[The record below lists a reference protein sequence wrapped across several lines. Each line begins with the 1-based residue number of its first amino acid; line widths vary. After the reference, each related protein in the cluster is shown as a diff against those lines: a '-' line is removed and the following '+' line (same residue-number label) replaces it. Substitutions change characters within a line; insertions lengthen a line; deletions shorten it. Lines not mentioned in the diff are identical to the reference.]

1 MVIASGRISPAATA
15 SLNHASNCFS
25 GSASTV
31 SSAKRGDV
39 SVMEATHATGRAE
52 PPFYYPVAMSPSPPS
67 GQQFVLTLGDQRA
80 TVTEVGAGLRTYTVA
95 ERDVIDG
102 YGEDEMC
109 SLGRGQL
116 LLPWPNRIE
125 DGQYDFAG
133 TLHQTALTE
142 PSRHNALHGLTRWVN
157 WTALEQATDHVLMSL
172 ILHPQDGYP
181 FTLELRADYRL
192 SSAGLTVRT
201 TATNVGPQAAPY
213 GTGHHPY
220 VTVGTLIDNALLKM
234 PALMRLEA
242 NDRLIPTGRLLPTK
256 GTAYDFLEL
265 RPIGSLRMDTAF
277 ATLVPDSDG
286 VIRVQLRAP
295 GGDPVVT
302 LWMEPTYRFLMVYT
316 PDAIPQAS
324 RRRRSLAIEPMTC
337 APNAFRSGDGL
348 IVLQPGQSTSATWG
362 ILR

>member
-15 SLNHASNCFS
+15 SWNQAANCFS

-39 SVMEATHATGRAE
+39 SAMEVTHATSRAVA
-52 PPFYYPVAMSPSPPS
+52 PFYYPVAMSPSPPS

-95 ERDVIDG
+95 DRDVIDG

-125 DGQYDFAG
+125 DGQYEFAG
-133 TLHQTALTE
+133 TVHQTPLTE

-157 WTALEQATDHVLMSL
+157 WTALEQAPDRVLMSL
-172 ILHPQDGYP
+172 VLHPQEGYP
-181 FTLELRADYRL
+181 FALRFDVEYHL
-192 SSAGLTVRT
+192 SASGLTIKT
-201 TATNVGPQAAPY
+201 TATNVGTQTAPY

-220 VTVGTLIDNALLKM
+220 VSVGTLIDQALLKI

-242 NDRLIPTGRLLPTK
+242 NDRLIPTGRLLTTK

-265 RPIGSLRMDTAF
+265 RPIGSLSMDTAF
-277 ATLVPDSDG
+277 AALLPDSDG
-286 VIRVQLRAP
+286 LVRVHLQAP
-295 GGDPVVT
+295 GGDRGVS
-302 LWMEPTYRFLMVYT
+302 LWMEPIYRFLMVYT

-324 RRRRSLAIEPMTC
+324 GRRRSIAIEPMTC

-348 IVLQPGQSTSATWG
+348 IVLQPGASTSATWG
-362 ILR
+362 ILL